1 MLEGSSIVGEQ
12 VNEVYRKMIRI
23 RGSMQQIKDVF
34 DKLESGL
41 MGQLRDLSKN
51 TEVKFKAPSEAVKG
65 VSEAVQAQSE
75 SVKHE

>member
-1 MLEGSSIVGEQ
+1 
-12 VNEVYRKMIRI
+12 
-23 RGSMQQIKDVF
+23 MQQIKDVF

-65 VSEAVQAQSE
+65 SSEAVQTKSE
-75 SVKHE
+75 AVKHE